1 MWVGVEPGFA
11 EALTMAALV
20 DGDDSVAFMVKAA
33 SVDEGVVA
41 SVVQSRQV
49 SVEEVCE
56 GGGEFIRML
65 LFICVGAADEFR
77 SRRDAPF
84 V

>member
-1 MWVGVEPGFA
+1 MQKLEQVEQEEELIEDIDDDEAAGVSAYRRVGA
-11 EALTMAALV
+11 ELGEA
-20 DGDDSVAFMVKAA
+20 
-33 SVDEGVVA
+33 E
-41 SVVQSRQV
+41 
-49 SVEEVCE
+49 SVEEVGE

-65 LFICVGAADEFR
+65 LFVCVGTADEFR